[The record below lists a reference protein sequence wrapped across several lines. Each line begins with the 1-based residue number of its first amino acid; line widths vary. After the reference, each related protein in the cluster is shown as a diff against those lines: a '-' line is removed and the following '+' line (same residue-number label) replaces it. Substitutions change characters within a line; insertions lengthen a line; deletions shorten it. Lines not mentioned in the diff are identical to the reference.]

1 MKHPLLFAAVA
12 AITLGSATLL
22 GQDQEP
28 KPPLGFFVTSSVQ
41 SGDLGGLAGANRH
54 PIVS

>member
-12 AITLGSATLL
+12 ASTLGSATLL